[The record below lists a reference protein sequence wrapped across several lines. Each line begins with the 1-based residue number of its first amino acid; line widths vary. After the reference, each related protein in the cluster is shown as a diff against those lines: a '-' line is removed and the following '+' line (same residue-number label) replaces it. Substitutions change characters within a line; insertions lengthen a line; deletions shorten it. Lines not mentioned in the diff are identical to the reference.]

1 MPDEVD
7 GDNIGEVFE
16 ALLKGDEFTICYDE
30 MFDLCYTVP
39 ETKAFSWGLIVL
51 EILFWSFTV
60 FLIYKRYKKRRMLK

>member
-7 GDNIGEVFE
+7 GDNIGEVLN
-16 ALLKGDEFTICYDE
+16 ALLKGDEFTVCYDE

-39 ETKAFSWGLIVL
+39 ETKAFSWGLIIL
-51 EILFWSFTV
+51 EIVFWSFTA

>member
-7 GDNIGEVFE
+7 GDNIGEVLN
-16 ALLKGDEFTICYDE
+16 ALLKGDEFTVCYDE

-39 ETKAFSWGLIVL
+39 ETKAFSWGLIML
-51 EILFWSFTV
+51 EIVFWSFTA